1 MINSWEPGRAD
12 INAQLTAGYLQKVKP
27 DRRLAELYIEH
38 AKLHLAASRQTLE
51 IDATGSFQ
59 LAYDASRKALA
70 FDRVVDADGRV
81 CGDESDAAGGVAV
94 LRSCSFRERGGSDQS
109 GVGFDHDV
117 GFEPVLP
124 LLPRLARNPPPAV
137 GTISGFHILTSDQS
151 QQRHFAGFAAENCF
165 RNRNRLPR
173 T

>member
-94 LRSCSFRERGGSDQS
+94 LRSCSFRERGGGDQS

-117 GFEPVLP
+117 GFEPVLL

-137 GTISGFHILTSDQS
+137 GAISPSAGSTS
-151 QQRHFAGFAAENCF
+151 
-165 RNRNRLPR
+165 
-173 T
+173 

>member
-1 MINSWEPGRAD
+1 MINRWEPGRAD

-70 FDRVVDADGRV
+70 
-81 CGDESDAAGGVAV
+81 AV
-94 LRSCSFRERGGSDQS
+94 LENQGLRATSKGGHRAVEDALRAQLVPPMNKQINNFGWMRSLRNASEYPSFERPTADRADTTRAHPIAEELIAMAEALLDQM
-109 GVGFDHDV
+109 
-117 GFEPVLP
+117 PVW
-124 LLPRLARNPPPAV
+124 
-137 GTISGFHILTSDQS
+137 
-151 QQRHFAGFAAENCF
+151 
-165 RNRNRLPR
+165 
-173 T
+173 